1 MTLVLSPDGLLRSMS
16 NLSSSSSSSS
26 CLPSSSWLPEP
37 VPELLYPELG
47 ELTGDP

>member
-1 MTLVLSPDGLLRSMS
+1 MTLVFSPDGLLRSMS
-16 NLSSSSSSSS
+16 SLSSSSSSS